1 MRPIPFE
8 QGRVVLSLQGRD
20 KGRCFI
26 VLSALDDEFVLMA
39 DGDLRKVQ
47 RPKRKKKKH
56 LHVKPAFFPE
66 IAEKLQAGAPVLDS
80 ELRKALA
87 QAAKQQELHTRK
99 EGCGFVKE

>member
-8 QGRVVLSLQGRD
+8 QGRVVRSLQGRD

-26 VLSALDDEFVLMA
+26 ILSAGDDDFVLMA

-56 LHVKPAFFPE
+56 LHPTPAFFPE
-66 IAEKLQAGAPVLDS
+66 IGKKLQAGALILDS
-80 ELRKALA
+80 ELKKALA
-87 QAAKQQELHTRK
+87 EATGEQELPTCK

>member
-26 VLSALDDEFVLMA
+26 VLSAVDDDFVLMA

-56 LHVKPAFFPE
+56 LHPKPAIFPE
-66 IAEKLQAGAPVLDS
+66 IASKLQAGAPVSDS

-87 QAAKQQELHTRK
+87 LAAEQQEPLTRK